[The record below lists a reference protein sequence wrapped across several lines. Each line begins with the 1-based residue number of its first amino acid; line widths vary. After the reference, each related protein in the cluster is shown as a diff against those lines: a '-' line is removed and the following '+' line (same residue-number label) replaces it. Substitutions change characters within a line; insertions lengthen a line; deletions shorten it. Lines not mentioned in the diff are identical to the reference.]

1 MPDLRYLNTDG
12 EYLLLEGSDG
22 TRFRLLIDEGIRK
35 AVRRDQVSETDTNIL
50 SPREIQ
56 LEVRAGVSVEDLAA
70 KTGASIEYLSKFA
83 APVLAELIHVINSA
97 LSVRITL
104 AGDRYRDTTQVE
116 FGEVVAN
123 RLASNGVVDYNWTA
137 KKSDNGGW
145 QLSCRFG
152 DTVATWAFD
161 SRKLVLSPENEVA
174 VQLSAQQTL
183 TDSPI
188 PKLRTVTPSLLPEP
202 AAVVTQEPSP
212 SAPTSPLVSVPQ
224 ATAAEEFE
232 PEDDFF
238 DDIEA
243 EDIDEAPVLKSV
255 PTVTADLGRTAEF
268 DGVVP
273 FGRVSPVAAP
283 ESEPAESLANT
294 ADLLD
299 ALRQRRIAREQEL
312 TKTASMPI
320 IHNSDEGDASIGDPY
335 PVTEAEAPQLDS
347 IGIDAVQDVVE
358 NAEPEFTLEAD
369 ESIPKAAPK
378 RGRSSMPS
386 WDEIVFST
394 KPEEDD

>member
-1 MPDLRYLNTDG
+1 
-12 EYLLLEGSDG
+12 
-22 TRFRLLIDEGIRK
+22 
-35 AVRRDQVSETDTNIL
+35 
-50 SPREIQ
+50 
-56 LEVRAGVSVEDLAA
+56 
-70 KTGASIEYLSKFA
+70 
-83 APVLAELIHVINSA
+83 
-97 LSVRITL
+97 VRITL
-104 AGDRYRDTTQVE
+104 AGDRYRDSTQIE

-123 RLASNGVVDYNWTA
+123 RLASNGVVEYNWTA

-161 SRKLVLSPENEVA
+161 SRKLALSPENEVA

-183 TDSPI
+183 TDSPL

-202 AAVVTQEPSP
+202 ESTPVQSSAPAAPASPLAAVP
-212 SAPTSPLVSVPQ
+212 
-224 ATAAEEFE
+224 ATAQEDLSID
-232 PEDDFF
+232 DDFF
-238 DDIEA
+238 AELES
-243 EDIDEAPVLKSV
+243 EDIDETPVLKSV

-273 FGRVSPVAAP
+273 FGRVSGTPAP

-312 TKTASMPI
+312 TKTASMPTI
-320 IHNSDEGDASIGDPY
+320 QDTDEDATDQVASG
-335 PVTEAEAPQLDS
+335 E
-347 IGIDAVQDVVE
+347 DVHHE
-358 NAEPEFTLEAD
+358 ISGEELEFTLESD

>member
-12 EYLLLEGSDG
+12 EYLLLEGADG

-35 AVRRDQVSETDTNIL
+35 AVRRDQVSEVDTNL
-50 SPREIQ
+50 LTPREIQ

-70 KTGASIEYLSKFA
+70 KTGASIEYISKFA
-83 APVLAELIHVINSA
+83 APVLAELIHVVNSA

-104 AGDRYRDTTQVE
+104 AGDRYRDSTQIE

-123 RLASNGVVDYNWTA
+123 RLASNGVVEYNWTA

-161 SRKLVLSPENEVA
+161 SRKLALSPENEVA

-183 TDSPI
+183 TDSPL

-202 AAVVTQEPSP
+202 ELTPVQSGVPAAP
-212 SAPTSPLVSVPQ
+212 ASPLVAVP
-224 ATAAEEFE
+224 APAAEEAAMQ
-232 PEDDFF
+232 DFF
-238 DDIEA
+238 AELEA
-243 EDIDEAPVLKSV
+243 EDIDEAPLLKSV

-273 FGRVSPVAAP
+273 FGRVAGSPAP

-312 TKTASMPI
+312 TKTASMPVVQD
-320 IHNSDEGDASIGDPY
+320 SQS
-335 PVTEAEAPQLDS
+335 EAEASQESASPD
-347 IGIDAVQDVVE
+347 
-358 NAEPEFTLEAD
+358 EPEFTLESD

>member
-12 EYLLLEGSDG
+12 EYLLLEGADG

-35 AVRRDQVSETDTNIL
+35 AVRRDQVSEADTNLL

-70 KTGASIEYLSKFA
+70 KTGASVEYISKFA
-83 APVLAELIHVINSA
+83 APVLAELIHVVNSA

-104 AGDRYRDTTQVE
+104 AGDRYRDSTQVE

-161 SRKLVLSPENEVA
+161 SRKLALSPENEVA

-183 TDSPI
+183 TDSPL
-188 PKLRTVTPSLLPEP
+188 PKLRTVTPSLLPDSTVEESSYSEP
-202 AAVVTQEPSP
+202 AAP
-212 SAPTSPLVSVPQ
+212 SAPTSPLSVVP
-224 ATAAEEFE
+224 AAPTEAE
-232 PEDDFF
+232 PEQVVISKIDDEFAL
-238 DDIEA
+238 DD
-243 EDIDEAPVLKSV
+243 DIDETPSLKSV
-255 PTVTADLGRTAEF
+255 PTITADLGRTAEF

-273 FGRVSPVAAP
+273 FGRVAGAPAP
-283 ESEPAESLANT
+283 ESEGAESLANT

-320 IHNSDEGDASIGDPY
+320 IQLPESTEVDNDSYEPDTAQEDQGFELESDES
-335 PVTEAEAPQLDS
+335 V
-347 IGIDAVQDVVE
+347 
-358 NAEPEFTLEAD
+358 
-369 ESIPKAAPK
+369 PKAAPK

-394 KPEEDD
+394 KPDEEN

>member
-12 EYLLLEGSDG
+12 EYLLLEGADG

-35 AVRRDQVSETDTNIL
+35 AVRRDQVSEADTNLL

-70 KTGASIEYLSKFA
+70 KTGASVEYISKFA
-83 APVLAELIHVINSA
+83 APVLAELIHVVNSA

-104 AGDRYRDTTQVE
+104 AGDRYRDSTQVE

-161 SRKLVLSPENEVA
+161 SRKLALSPENEVA

-183 TDSPI
+183 TDSPL
-188 PKLRTVTPSLLPEP
+188 PKLRTVTPSLLPDSTVEESSYSEP
-202 AAVVTQEPSP
+202 AAP
-212 SAPTSPLVSVPQ
+212 SAPASPLSVVP
-224 ATAAEEFE
+224 AAPAE
-232 PEDDFF
+232 PEPEQAVISNTEDEFALDD
-238 DDIEA
+238 DN
-243 EDIDEAPVLKSV
+243 DETPSLKSV
-255 PTVTADLGRTAEF
+255 PTITADLGRTAEF

-273 FGRVSPVAAP
+273 FGRVAGAPAP
-283 ESEPAESLANT
+283 ESEGAESLANT

-320 IHNSDEGDASIGDPY
+320 IQLPESTEVDNDSYEPDTAQEDQGFELESDES
-335 PVTEAEAPQLDS
+335 V
-347 IGIDAVQDVVE
+347 
-358 NAEPEFTLEAD
+358 
-369 ESIPKAAPK
+369 PKAAPK

-394 KPEEDD
+394 KPDEEN

>member
-12 EYLLLEGSDG
+12 EYLLLEGADG

-35 AVRRDQVSETDTNIL
+35 AVRRDQVSEEDTNLL

-56 LEVRAGVSVEDLAA
+56 LEIRAGVSVEDLAA
-70 KTGASIEYLSKFA
+70 KTGASIEYISKFA
-83 APVLAELIHVINSA
+83 APVLAELIHVVNSA

-123 RLASNGVVDYNWTA
+123 RLASNGVVNYSWSA

-145 QLSCRFG
+145 QLNCRFG
-152 DTVATWAFD
+152 DTMATWAFD
-161 SRKLVLSPENEVA
+161 SRKLALSPENEVA

-188 PKLRTVTPSLLPEP
+188 PKLRTVTANLLPEL
-202 AAVVTQEPSP
+202 ASEPEDDVPQSSP
-212 SAPTSPLVSVPQ
+212 VSPLVSVPTVTAPQ
-224 ATAAEEFE
+224 AIIDAEDYDLDLDDDE
-232 PEDDFF
+232 PE
-238 DDIEA
+238 ET
-243 EDIDEAPVLKSV
+243 PVLKSV

-268 DGVVP
+268 EGVVP
-273 FGRVSPVAAP
+273 FGRMGSSEVA
-283 ESEPAESLANT
+283 ESEPAENLANT

-299 ALRQRRIAREQEL
+299 ALRQRRISREQEL
-312 TKTASMPI
+312 NQTTSLPI
-320 IHNSDEGDASIGDPY
+320 IQEADEEPYAQVDSDALS
-335 PVTEAEAPQLDS
+335 EAEGPQVNVSESVSL
-347 IGIDAVQDVVE
+347 
-358 NAEPEFTLEAD
+358 NAQASEPEFELESD
-369 ESIPKAAPK
+369 ESIPKVAPK

-394 KPEEDD
+394 KPEED

>member
-12 EYLLLEGSDG
+12 EYLLLEGADG

-35 AVRRDQVSETDTNIL
+35 AVRRDQVSEADTNLL

-70 KTGASIEYLSKFA
+70 KTGASVEYISKFA
-83 APVLAELIHVINSA
+83 APVLAELIHVVNSA

-104 AGDRYRDTTQVE
+104 AGDRYRDSTQVE

-161 SRKLVLSPENEVA
+161 SRKLALSPENEVA

-183 TDSPI
+183 TDSPL
-188 PKLRTVTPSLLPEP
+188 PKLRTVTPSLLPDSTVEESSYSDYSEP
-202 AAVVTQEPSP
+202 AAP
-212 SAPTSPLVSVPQ
+212 SAPTSPLSVVP
-224 ATAAEEFE
+224 AAPTE
-232 PEDDFF
+232 PEPEQAVISNTDDEFAL
-238 DDIEA
+238 DD
-243 EDIDEAPVLKSV
+243 DIDETPSLKSV
-255 PTVTADLGRTAEF
+255 PTITADLGRTAEF
-268 DGVVP
+268 DGIVP
-273 FGRVSPVAAP
+273 FGRVAGAPAP
-283 ESEPAESLANT
+283 ESEGAESLANT

-320 IHNSDEGDASIGDPY
+320 IQLPES
-335 PVTEAEAPQLDS
+335 TEAEQESD
-347 IGIDAVQDVVE
+347 
-358 NAEPEFTLEAD
+358 EPAAQEESDFELESD
-369 ESIPKAAPK
+369 ESVPKAAPK

-394 KPEEDD
+394 KPDEEN

>member
-12 EYLLLEGSDG
+12 EYLLLEGADG

-35 AVRRDQVSETDTNIL
+35 AVRRDQVSEEDTNLL

-56 LEVRAGVSVEDLAA
+56 LEIRAGVSVEDLAA
-70 KTGASIEYLSKFA
+70 KTGASIEYISKFA
-83 APVLAELIHVINSA
+83 APVLAELIHVVNSA

-116 FGEVVAN
+116 FGEVVTN
-123 RLASNGVVDYNWTA
+123 RLASNGVVNYSWSA

-145 QLSCRFG
+145 QLNCRFG
-152 DTVATWAFD
+152 DTMATWAFD
-161 SRKLVLSPENEVA
+161 SRKLALSPENEVA

-188 PKLRTVTPSLLPEP
+188 PKLRTVTANLLPEV
-202 AAVVTQEPSP
+202 ASEPEDALPQSSP
-212 SAPTSPLVSVPQ
+212 VSPLVSVPTVSAPQ
-224 ATAAEEFE
+224 AIIVDEDYDLDLDDEE
-232 PEDDFF
+232 PE
-238 DDIEA
+238 ET
-243 EDIDEAPVLKSV
+243 PVLKSV

-268 DGVVP
+268 EGVVP
-273 FGRVSPVAAP
+273 FGRLASSELA
-283 ESEPAESLANT
+283 ESEPAENLANT

-299 ALRQRRIAREQEL
+299 ALRQRRISREQEL
-312 TKTASMPI
+312 NQTTSLPI
-320 IHNSDEGDASIGDPY
+320 VQAADEEIFEQADSDSLR
-335 PVTEAEAPQLDS
+335 EAEGPQLTVS
-347 IGIDAVQDVVE
+347 EALSPNE
-358 NAEPEFTLEAD
+358 APAEPDFVLESD

-394 KPEEDD
+394 KPEEED

>member
-12 EYLLLEGSDG
+12 EYLLLEGADG

-35 AVRRDQVSETDTNIL
+35 AVRRDQVSEADTNL
-50 SPREIQ
+50 LTPREIQ

-70 KTGASIEYLSKFA
+70 KTGASIEYISKFA
-83 APVLAELIHVINSA
+83 TPVLAELIHVVNSA

-104 AGDRYRDTTQVE
+104 AGDRYRDSTQIE

-123 RLASNGVVDYNWTA
+123 RLASNGVVEYNWTA

-161 SRKLVLSPENEVA
+161 SRKLALSPENEVA

-183 TDSPI
+183 TDSPL

-202 AAVVTQEPSP
+202 ESSP
-212 SAPTSPLVSVPQ
+212 IESNAPTSPASPLAAVPAPAQ
-224 ATAAEEFE
+224 EES
-232 PEDDFF
+232 PIEDDFF
-238 DDIEA
+238 AELEA
-243 EDIDEAPVLKSV
+243 EDIDESPVLKSV

-273 FGRVSPVAAP
+273 FGRVSGIAAP

-299 ALRQRRIAREQEL
+299 ALRQRRIAREHEL

-320 IHNSDEGDASIGDPY
+320 IQDTDEGDID
-335 PVTEAEAPQLDS
+335 EAGGQNSQHESNDEEL
-347 IGIDAVQDVVE
+347 
-358 NAEPEFTLEAD
+358 EFTLESD